1 MLYRPKTLS
10 TFFYWWTTRNCN
22 SKLYWHNGEN
32 RILHSLSN
40 HASAVSRKLRPLH
53 LSLPSLIQ
61 TLFSSLKASIA
72 SCGQP
77 SVNGY
82 IPNGSWWSPFQ
93 GADYQLNSPQSVW
106 YCLLHTHIVLR
117 ALLRKRAEFGPGNPK
132 GNWQVD
138 KCSNFFCNTNTDLG
152 VAKATFDS

>member
-1 MLYRPKTLS
+1 MWSAFCQWLYPKWQQVVTL
-10 TFFYWWTTRNCN
+10 
-22 SKLYWHNGEN
+22 
-32 RILHSLSN
+32 
-40 HASAVSRKLRPLH
+40 P
-53 LSLPSLIQ
+53 
-61 TLFSSLKASIA
+61 
-72 SCGQP
+72 
-77 SVNGY
+77 
-82 IPNGSWWSPFQ
+82 
-93 GADYQLNSPQSVW
+93 GADYQLNGPQSVW